1 MVSIRRRKNGNVII
15 MSIDYCSVTE
25 LTGEKVT
32 REQVERLYHRYYWAG
47 EYCLGKDVL
56 EVACGNGQGLGY
68 LATKASSLVAGDIE
82 EKLIQRVEKHYGSRI
97 SINLMDAQKLPLD
110 ENSLDVVI
118 LFEAIYYL
126 PDPKKFM
133 TECARVLRKGGQ
145 LLIVTT
151 NKDLFDFNPSPFS
164 HKYFGVVELADL
176 MKQHHFIPS
185 VFGYWPISKS
195 SVLQKALRPIKKI
208 AVALGLVPKTM
219 EGKKMLKRL
228 IFGKLVTMPV
238 EIESGMIEYSQPEP
252 ISQEV
257 LTSEYNVIYCSGILT
272 S

>member
-1 MVSIRRRKNGNVII
+1 MKV
-15 MSIDYCSVTE
+15 DFCEVTE
-25 LTGEKVT
+25 LAGADVS

-47 EYCLGKDVL
+47 EYCPGKDVL

-68 LATKASSLVAGDIE
+68 LATKSLSLVAGDIE
-82 EKLIQRVEKHYGSRI
+82 EKLIQRVKKHYGSRI
-97 SINLMDAQKLPLD
+97 SINLMDAQKLPFA

-126 PDPKKFM
+126 PDPKKFIN
-133 TECARVLRKGGQ
+133 ECARVLRKGGQ
-145 LLIVTT
+145 LLIVTA

-185 VFGYWPISKS
+185 FFGYWPVSKS
-195 SVLQKALRPIKKI
+195 SILQKALRPIKKI

-219 EGKKMLKRL
+219 EGKKILKRL
-228 IFGKLVTMPV
+228 IFGELVTMPV
-238 EIESGMIEYSQPEP
+238 EIKGDMIEYSQPDP
-252 ISQEV
+252 IGEEV
-257 LTSEYNVIYCSGILT
+257 LTTEYMVIYCSGKLT